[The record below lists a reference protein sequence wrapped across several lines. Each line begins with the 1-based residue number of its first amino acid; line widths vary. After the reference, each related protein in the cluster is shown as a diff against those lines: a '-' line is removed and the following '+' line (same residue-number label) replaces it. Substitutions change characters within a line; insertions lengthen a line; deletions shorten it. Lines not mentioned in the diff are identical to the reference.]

1 MVPDIK
7 KADLSGQSDMR
18 FIGKK
23 PYGYWY
29 WGEALQANRAMVYKI
44 FTGIEDVN
52 PSEAT
57 KAERVTR
64 TTADPLNVNGKNCVA
79 APCWPGHLFFV
90 QKENL

>member
-1 MVPDIK
+1 
-7 KADLSGQSDMR
+7 
-18 FIGKK
+18 
-23 PYGYWY
+23 
-29 WGEALQANRAMVYKI
+29 MVYKI

-79 APCWPGHLFFV
+79 APC
-90 QKENL
+90 